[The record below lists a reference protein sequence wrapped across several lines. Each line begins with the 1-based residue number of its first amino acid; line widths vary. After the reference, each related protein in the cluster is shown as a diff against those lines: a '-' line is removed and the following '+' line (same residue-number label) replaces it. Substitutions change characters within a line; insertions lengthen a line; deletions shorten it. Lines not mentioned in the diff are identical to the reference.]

1 MRTAVTDLRVKAETE
16 EARVIKVAVVGV
28 CGCMGMSIASLAGA
42 DEDIELVGATE
53 VPGHVS
59 IGRDL
64 GDFIEG
70 AGPGVSVSDSI
81 EVAARAA
88 DVIIDFTVPEAT
100 LAHAEYSV
108 RNEKSMVIGTTG
120 FTSEQREKLLRLLE
134 RIPCVFSPNMSV
146 GVNVLFEISRQMAS
160 HLGESYDAEI
170 FETHHRGKADSP
182 SGTAIALAEA
192 VAAGLGSELKDV
204 ARYERHGRIGARKK
218 GEIGVQ
224 TLRGGDVVGDHTV
237 MFLGDG
243 ERVEL
248 THKATSRENFSSGA
262 LRAAK
267 WIPGRPPGVYAMR
280 DVLGF

>member
-1 MRTAVTDLRVKAETE
+1 
-16 EARVIKVAVVGV
+16 
-28 CGCMGMSIASLAGA
+28 MGMSVASLAAG
-42 DEDIELVGATE
+42 DGDIELVGATE
-53 VPGHVS
+53 AAGHVS
-59 IGRDL
+59 VGRDL
-64 GDFIEG
+64 GDFVAG

-81 EVAARAA
+81 GEAAREA

-108 RNEKSMVIGTTG
+108 RNGKSMVVGTTG
-120 FTSEQREKLLRLLE
+120 FTPEQREELLGLLQ
-134 RIPCVFSPNMSV
+134 RIPCVFAPNMSV
-146 GVNVLFEISRQMAS
+146 GVTVLFEISRQVAS
-160 HLGESYDAEI
+160 YFGESYDAEI

-192 VAAGLGSELKDV
+192 VAAGLGSELEDV
-204 ARYERHGRIGARKK
+204 ARYERYGRIGARGK

-243 ERVEL
+243 ERMEL
-248 THKATSRENFSSGA
+248 THRATSRENFSAGA
-262 LRAAK
+262 IRAAK
-267 WIPGRPPGVYAMR
+267 WIPGKPPGVYSMR

>member
-1 MRTAVTDLRVKAETE
+1 M
-16 EARVIKVAVVGV
+16 IKVAVAGV
-28 CGCMGMSIASLAGA
+28 CGRMGMSVASLAGS
-42 DEDIELVGATE
+42 DGDIELVGATE
-53 VPGHVS
+53 AAGHVS
-59 IGRDL
+59 VGRDL
-64 GDFIEG
+64 GDLVAG

-81 EVAARAA
+81 SEAARDS

-108 RNEKSMVIGTTG
+108 RNGKSMVIGTTG
-120 FTSEQREKLLRLLE
+120 FEPGQREELLGMLR

-146 GVNVLFEISRQMAS
+146 GINVLFEISRQVAS

-170 FETHHRGKADSP
+170 FEAHHRGKADSP

-192 VAAGLGSELKDV
+192 VAAGLGSELEDV
-204 ARYERHGRIGARKK
+204 ARYERHGRIGARGE
-218 GEIGVQ
+218 GEIGIQ

-248 THKATSRENFSSGA
+248 THRATSRENFSAGA
-262 LRAAK
+262 IRAAK
-267 WIPGRPPGVYAMR
+267 WIPGKPPGVYAMR

>member
-1 MRTAVTDLRVKAETE
+1 MRTAVTDRRVKAETE
-16 EARVIKVAVVGV
+16 EARVIKIAVVGV
-28 CGCMGMSIASLAGA
+28 CGRMGMSVASLAGA
-42 DEDIELVGATE
+42 DGDIELVGATE
-53 VPGHVS
+53 VAGHVS
-59 IGRDL
+59 VGRDL

-81 EVAARAA
+81 EEAARTS

-108 RNEKSMVIGTTG
+108 RNGKSMVIGTTG
-120 FTSEQREKLLRLLE
+120 FTPEQRAELLGLLE
-134 RIPCVFSPNMSV
+134 QIPSVFAPNMSV
-146 GVNVLFEISRQMAS
+146 GVNILFEISRQVAF

-192 VAAGLGSELKDV
+192 VASGLGRELGDV
-204 ARYERHGRIGARKK
+204 ARYERYGRIGAREK
-218 GEIGVQ
+218 GEIGIQ

-248 THKATSRENFSSGA
+248 THKATTRENFSAGA

-267 WIPGRPPGVYAMR
+267 WILGKPPGVYAMR

>member
-1 MRTAVTDLRVKAETE
+1 ME
-16 EARVIKVAVVGV
+16 EVRVIKVAVVGV
-28 CGCMGMSIASLAGA
+28 CGRMGMSVASLAGA
-42 DEDIELVGATE
+42 DGGIELVGATE
-53 VPGHVS
+53 APGHVS
-59 IGRDL
+59 VGRGL
-64 GDFIEG
+64 EDFIEG
-70 AGPGVSVSDSI
+70 AGAGVNVSDSI
-81 EVAARAA
+81 EEAARAA

-108 RNEKSMVIGTTG
+108 GNGKSMVIGTTG
-120 FTSEQREKLLRLLE
+120 FATEQGEELLRLLE

-146 GVNVLFEISRQMAS
+146 GVNVLFEMSRQVAS
-160 HLGESYDAEI
+160 HLRESYDAEI
-170 FETHHRGKADSP
+170 FETHHRSKADSP

-192 VAAGLGSELKDV
+192 VAAGRGSELGDV

-218 GEIGVQ
+218 GEIGLQ

-248 THKATSRENFSSGA
+248 THRATSRENFSAGA

-267 WIPGRPPGVYAMR
+267 WIPGKPPGVYAMR

>member
-1 MRTAVTDLRVKAETE
+1 MKAETE
-16 EARVIKVAVVGV
+16 EVRVIKIAVVGV
-28 CGCMGMSIASLAGA
+28 CGRMGMSVASLAGA
-42 DEDIELVGATE
+42 DGDIDLVGATE
-53 VPGHVS
+53 VAGHVS
-59 IGRDL
+59 VGRDL

-81 EVAARAA
+81 EEAAGAS

-108 RNEKSMVIGTTG
+108 RNGKSMVIGTTG
-120 FTSEQREKLLRLLE
+120 FTQEQRTKLLGLLE
-134 RIPCVFSPNMSV
+134 QIPCVFAPNMSV
-146 GVNVLFEISRQMAS
+146 GVNILFEISRQVAF

-192 VAAGLGSELKDV
+192 VASGLGRELGDA
-204 ARYERHGRIGARKK
+204 ARYERYGRIGAREK
-218 GEIGVQ
+218 GEIGIQ

-248 THKATSRENFSSGA
+248 THKATTRENFSAGA

-267 WIPGRPPGVYAMR
+267 WVPGKPPGVYTMR

>member
-1 MRTAVTDLRVKAETE
+1 M
-16 EARVIKVAVVGV
+16 IKVAVAGV
-28 CGCMGMSIASLAGA
+28 RGRMGMSLASLAAA
-42 DEDIELVGATE
+42 DADIELVGATE
-53 VPGHVS
+53 VAGHPS
-59 IGRDL
+59 IGCGL
-64 GDFIEG
+64 GDFVEG
-70 AGPGVSVSDSI
+70 AEPGVSVSDSI
-81 EVAARAA
+81 EVAAGAA

-120 FTSEQREKLLRLLE
+120 FTPEQREELLRLLE
-134 RIPCVFSPNMSV
+134 QIPCVFAPNMSV
-146 GVNVLFEISRQMAS
+146 GVNILFEISRQVAF
-160 HLGESYDAEI
+160 HLGDSYDAEI

-182 SGTAIALAEA
+182 SGTAIALGEA
-192 VAAGLGSELKDV
+192 VASGLGSELADA
-204 ARYERHGRIGARKK
+204 ARYQRHGRIGAREK
-218 GEIGVQ
+218 GEIGIQ

-248 THKATSRENFSSGA
+248 THKATSRDNFSAGA

-267 WIPGRPPGVYAMR
+267 WIPGKSPGVYAMR

>member
-1 MRTAVTDLRVKAETE
+1 MRTAVTDLRVKAETKE
-16 EARVIKVAVVGV
+16 VRVIKVAVVGV
-28 CGCMGMSIASLAGA
+28 CGRMGMSIASLAGA

-59 IGRDL
+59 IGRDV

-88 DVIIDFTVPEAT
+88 EVIIDFTVPEAT
-100 LAHAEYSV
+100 LVHAEYSV

-120 FTSEQREKLLRLLE
+120 FTSEQREKLLRLLD

-146 GVNVLFEISRQMAS
+146 GVNVLFEISRQVAS

-243 ERVEL
+243 ERVEF

>member
-1 MRTAVTDLRVKAETE
+1 MRTAVTDLGVKAETE
-16 EARVIKVAVVGV
+16 EIRVIKVAVVGV
-28 CGCMGMSIASLAGA
+28 CGRMGMSVASLAGA

-64 GDFIEG
+64 GDLIEG

-120 FTSEQREKLLRLLE
+120 FTSEQRGKLLRLLE

-146 GVNVLFEISRQMAS
+146 GVNVLFEISRQVAS

-170 FETHHRGKADSP
+170 FETHHRAKADSP

-192 VAAGLGSELKDV
+192 VATGLGSELKDV
-204 ARYERHGRIGARKK
+204 ARYERHGRIGARKR

-248 THKATSRENFSSGA
+248 THKATSRDNFSSGA

-267 WIPGRPPGVYAMR
+267 WIPGKSPGVYAMR

>member
-1 MRTAVTDLRVKAETE
+1 MGAEKE
-16 EARVIKVAVVGV
+16 EVRVIRIAVVGV
-28 CGCMGMSIASLAGA
+28 RGRMGMSVASLAGA
-42 DEDIELVGATE
+42 DGDIEIVGATE
-53 VPGHVS
+53 VEGHPS
-59 IGRDL
+59 IGSAIE
-64 GDFIEG
+64 DFIEG

-81 EVAARAA
+81 EEAAGAA

-108 RNEKSMVIGTTG
+108 RNGKSMVIGTTG
-120 FTSEQREKLLRLLE
+120 FTPEQREELLRLLE

-146 GVNVLFEISRQMAS
+146 GVNILFEISRQVAF
-160 HLGESYDAEI
+160 HLGDSYDAEI
-170 FETHHRGKADSP
+170 FETHHRGKIDSP

-192 VAAGLGSELKDV
+192 VASGLGSELGDV
-204 ARYERHGRIGARKK
+204 ARYERHGRIGAREK
-218 GEIGVQ
+218 GEIGIQ

-248 THKATSRENFSSGA
+248 THKATTRENFSAGA

-267 WIPGRPPGVYAMR
+267 WIPGKPPGVYAMR

>member
-1 MRTAVTDLRVKAETE
+1 
-16 EARVIKVAVVGV
+16 
-28 CGCMGMSIASLAGA
+28 MGMSVASLAVA
-42 DEDIELVGATE
+42 DADIELVGATE

-59 IGRDL
+59 IGSDL
-64 GDFIEG
+64 GDFVEG
-70 AGPGVSVSDSI
+70 AEPGVSVSDSI
-81 EVAARAA
+81 EAAAGSA

-108 RNEKSMVIGTTG
+108 QNEKSMVIGTTG
-120 FTSEQREKLLRLLE
+120 FAREQRERLLGLLE
-134 RIPCVFSPNMSV
+134 RVPSVFAPNMSI
-146 GVNVLFEISRQMAS
+146 GVNVLFEISRQVAS
-160 HLGESYDAEI
+160 HLGDGYDAEI
-170 FETHHRGKADSP
+170 FETHHRAKADSP

-192 VAAGLGSELKDV
+192 VAAGLGSKLGDV
-204 ARYERHGRIGARKK
+204 ARYERYGRIGARER
-218 GEIGVQ
+218 GEIGIQ

-248 THKATSRENFSSGA
+248 THKATSRDNFSSGA

-267 WIPGRPPGVYAMR
+267 WIPGRPPGVYTMR

>member
-1 MRTAVTDLRVKAETE
+1 LRTAVTDLRVKAETE
-16 EARVIKVAVVGV
+16 EVRVIKVAVVGV
-28 CGCMGMSIASLAGA
+28 CGRMGMSIASLAGT

-64 GDFIEG
+64 EDFIKG
-70 AGPGVSVSDSI
+70 AGPGVRVSDSI
-81 EVAARAA
+81 EIAARAA

-120 FTSEQREKLLRLLE
+120 FTSEQREKLLRLLD
-134 RIPCVFSPNMSV
+134 RIPCVLSPNMSV
-146 GVNVLFEISRQMAS
+146 GVNVLFEISRQVAS

-170 FETHHRGKADSP
+170 FETHHRSKADSP

-218 GEIGVQ
+218 GEIGIQ

-267 WIPGRPPGVYAMR
+267 WIPGKSPGVYAMR

>member
-1 MRTAVTDLRVKAETE
+1 
-16 EARVIKVAVVGV
+16 
-28 CGCMGMSIASLAGA
+28 MGMSVASLAGA
-42 DEDIELVGATE
+42 DGDIELVGATE
-53 VPGHVS
+53 AAGHVS
-59 IGRDL
+59 VGCGL
-64 GDFIEG
+64 GDFVAG

-81 EVAARAA
+81 EEAARDA

-108 RNEKSMVIGTTG
+108 RNGKSMVIGTTG
-120 FTSEQREKLLRLLE
+120 FEPEQREELLSLLE

-146 GVNVLFEISRQMAS
+146 GINVLFEISRQVAS
-160 HLGESYDAEI
+160 HLGESYDPEI
-170 FETHHRGKADSP
+170 FETHHRAKADSP

-192 VAAGLGSELKDV
+192 VAAGLGSELQDV
-204 ARYERHGRIGARKK
+204 ARYERHGRIGARGK
-218 GEIGVQ
+218 GEIGIQ

-248 THKATSRENFSSGA
+248 THRATSRENFSAGA
-262 LRAAK
+262 IRAAK
-267 WIPGRPPGVYAMR
+267 WIPGKSPGIYAMR

>member
-1 MRTAVTDLRVKAETE
+1 MNRKVRAETE
-16 EARVIKVAVVGV
+16 EAKVIKVTVVGV
-28 CGCMGMSIASLAGA
+28 CGRMGMSIASLTGT
-42 DEDIELVGATE
+42 DGDIELVGATE

-64 GDFIEG
+64 GDIVRD
-70 AGPGVSVSDSI
+70 AGSGVIVSDSI
-81 EVAARAA
+81 EEAARAA

-100 LAHAEYSV
+100 LVNAEYSV
-108 RNEKSMVIGTTG
+108 QNEKSMVIGTTG
-120 FTSEQREKLLRLLE
+120 FTSEQREGLVGLLE
-134 RIPCVFSPNMSV
+134 QIPCVFAPNMSV
-146 GVNVLFEISRQMAS
+146 GVNVLFEISRQVAS
-160 HLGESYDAEI
+160 HLGDGYDAEI

-192 VAAGLGSELKDV
+192 VAAGLGSELGDV
-204 ARYERHGRIGARKK
+204 ARYERHGRIGAREK
-218 GEIGVQ
+218 GEIGIQ

-267 WIPGRPPGVYAMR
+267 WIPGRPPGVYTMR

>member
-1 MRTAVTDLRVKAETE
+1 
-16 EARVIKVAVVGV
+16 
-28 CGCMGMSIASLAGA
+28 MGMRVAWLAVA
-42 DEDIELVGATE
+42 DRDIELVGATE
-53 VPGHVS
+53 VPGHASVGS
-59 IGRDL
+59 DL
-64 GDFIEG
+64 EDIVDGS
-70 AGPGVSVSDSI
+70 GPGVSVSDSI
-81 EVAARAA
+81 EAAARGA

-120 FTSEQREKLLRLLE
+120 FAPEQREELFELLGQ
-134 RIPCVFSPNMSV
+134 IPCVFAPNMSV
-146 GVNVLFEISRQMAS
+146 GVNVLFEISRQVAS
-160 HLGESYDAEI
+160 HLGDGYDAEI

-192 VAAGLGSELKDV
+192 VALGMGSELADV
-204 ARYERHGRIGARKK
+204 ARYERHGRIGARGR
-218 GEIGVQ
+218 GEIDIQ

-248 THKATSRENFSSGA
+248 THKATSRDNFSSGA

-267 WIPGRPPGVYAMR
+267 WIPGRPPGVYTMR